1 MTSYSLITQIGR
13 DAPIHNNRFVD
24 DRRWKRL
31 YCKRYSIHCKSQAI
45 KSINRSRDLQEY
57 LGACVDF
64 FFEDFLSRDFQKFVE
79 GQPRDTIAKRSAK
92 DGVLDKCV
100 CKRPPTSKDPPGNP
114 RLGMSQMI
122 VDRMDER

>member
-1 MTSYSLITQIGR
+1 MT
-13 DAPIHNNRFVD
+13 D
-24 DRRWKRL
+24 DGNVFIAKD
-31 YCKRYSIHCKSQAI
+31 IHCKSQAI